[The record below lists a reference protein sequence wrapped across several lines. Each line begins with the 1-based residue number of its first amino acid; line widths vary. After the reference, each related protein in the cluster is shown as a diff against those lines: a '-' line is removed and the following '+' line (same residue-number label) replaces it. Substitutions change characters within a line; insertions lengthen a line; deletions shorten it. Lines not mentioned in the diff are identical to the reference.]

1 MANKEERKPQGYII
15 HSLVGSTSGNN
26 NTQTL
31 TNILNSTTVKP
42 TSQSVNATNTN
53 QTQKGRE

>member
-1 MANKEERKPQGYII
+1 MANNEERKPQGYII

-31 TNILNSTTVKP
+31 TNILNATTVKP
-42 TSQSVNATNTN
+42 ASQSTNTS
-53 QTQKGRE
+53 QTQKGSE